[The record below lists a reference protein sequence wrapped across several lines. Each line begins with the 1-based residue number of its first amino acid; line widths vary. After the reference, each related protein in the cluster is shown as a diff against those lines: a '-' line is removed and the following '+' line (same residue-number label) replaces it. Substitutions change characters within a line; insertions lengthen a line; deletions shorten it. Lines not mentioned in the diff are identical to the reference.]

1 MKRREKRERKEYF
14 RRAGFAAAFAAAA
27 VIASG
32 TPAYA
37 KTAKKVAITPSV
49 VTVYTGKTKK
59 LTLKNNTKK
68 VKWSASSKAVTL
80 SKKGKKGVTVTGKKA
95 GTATVSAIIGK
106 KKYKAKINVKKTGL
120 NTAKITM
127 KAGTS
132 YTLKLNGDS
141 AKTWSSSSV
150 SAVNISS
157 KKAGSIRLTA
167 VKAGRSV
174 IMAKTAKGKKYSC
187 TVTVKAAK
195 NTSSSKTAQKPSVTA
210 AAPAVSATPSTVPA
224 APATSASSAAT
235 STADTGTAAV
245 SSAPATGTASSTASG
260 ETSGST
266 YTDPDPL
273 MQDLKRHEKDTYADP
288 VGASDEGDMTPN
300 EF

>member
-59 LTLKNNTKK
+59 LTLKNNTRK

-120 NTAKITM
+120 STAKITM

-150 SAVNISS
+150 SAVKISS

-167 VKAGRSV
+167 VKAGKSV
-174 IMAKTAKGKKYSC
+174 ITAKTAKGKKYSC

-224 APATSASSAAT
+224 APASSA
-235 STADTGTAAV
+235 TASAAGTGTAAV
-245 SSAPATGTASSTASG
+245 SSAPATGNASSATSG

-273 MQDLKRHEKDTYADP
+273 MQDLKRHETDTYADP